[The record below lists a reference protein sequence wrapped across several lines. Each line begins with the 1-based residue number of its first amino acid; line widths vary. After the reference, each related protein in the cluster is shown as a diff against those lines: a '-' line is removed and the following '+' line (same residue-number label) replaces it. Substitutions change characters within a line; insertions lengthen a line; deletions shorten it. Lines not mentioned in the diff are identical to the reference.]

1 MLIPRTKVPTRSQKV
16 PAAVLSTFFL
26 LLLLTTTY
34 QIVYLFILDS
44 AYEYAVP
51 ETGTM
56 PLLTTSPPPPPPPS
70 APPVAPVTTD
80 TFARNKMYPTDE
92 SRSSKKVSFNMC
104 FHNGAKSRVHKSTSV
119 LDLEQLKNSADTN
132 VHLGINNNKVIKL
145 NKIYLSGQTRVS
157 QYRDINLSPCKIFPR
172 ARTNCFLIFFFS

>member
-1 MLIPRTKVPTRSQKV
+1 MK
-16 PAAVLSTFFL
+16 
-26 LLLLTTTY
+26 LT
-34 QIVYLFILDS
+34 IVYLLDS

-56 PLLTTSPPPPPPPS
+56 PLLTTSPPPPPPPT

-104 FHNGAKSRVHKSTSV
+104 FPNKSAKSVY
-119 LDLEQLKNSADTN
+119 
-132 VHLGINNNKVIKL
+132 INPQV
-145 NKIYLSGQTRVS
+145 
-157 QYRDINLSPCKIFPR
+157 
-172 ARTNCFLIFFFS
+172 FLT